1 MATRLTRAL
10 LAATAIALMFAP
22 EASAHAAISE
32 SDPKSGTEVT
42 EAPDALHIEY
52 TEPPTG
58 DASIT
63 VSDGCGRD
71 VVESLDIQN
80 LEIDATL
87 TEGQPGDWKVDSS
100 VISGLDGH
108 QTKESFRFSVAGKK
122 DCSGDPSPAA
132 REPEREDSSGAPLL
146 PIAGATVA
154 IVAIALFVRSRSGG
168 SPETD

>member
-1 MATRLTRAL
+1 MATRLIRAL
-10 LAATAIALMFAP
+10 LAATAIVLMFAG
-22 EASAHAAISE
+22 EAGAHAAISDT
-32 SDPKSGTEVT
+32 DPKSGTKVT

-58 DASIT
+58 DATIT

-71 VVESLDIQN
+71 VVEGLDIQN

-87 TEGQPGDWKVDSS
+87 VEGQPGVWKVDSS

-108 QTKESFRFSVAGKK
+108 LTKESFRFSVAGKK

-132 REPEREDSSGAPLL
+132 GGPEREDSSGAPLL

-154 IVAIALFVRSRSGG
+154 IVAIALFVRSRSGNA
-168 SPETD
+168 ETN